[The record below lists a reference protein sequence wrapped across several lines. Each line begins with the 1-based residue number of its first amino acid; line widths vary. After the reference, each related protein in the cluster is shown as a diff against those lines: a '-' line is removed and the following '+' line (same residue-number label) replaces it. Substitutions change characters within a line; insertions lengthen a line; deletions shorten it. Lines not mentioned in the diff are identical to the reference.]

1 MAAMCL
7 GDISNARSASRA
19 IGVRRVR
26 AAAQLKKATKVLRK
40 AVKAVVKSSKSS
52 LKKFAKKVKKFAK
65 KETKKAKKLIAKSKK
80 ALKSAKK
87 KLAKAKASGNK
98 KAIRKAQKKL
108 KAIKKKVRLCEPCS
122 LGVSRGSGLGLGGW
136 PHACGA
142 LGVGPVLRQVP
153 PPRPTPQL
161 LLLLSL
167 WRSKLGTV
175 SSRLAEY
182 EASTPNHRCQ
192 RQRS

>member
-7 GDISNARSASRA
+7 GDISNARSASRG
-19 IGVRRVR
+19 IGVGRVR
-26 AAAQLKKATKVLRK
+26 AAAQAKKATKVLRK

-52 LKKFAKKVKKFAK
+52 LKKFAK

-108 KAIKKKVRLCEPCS
+108 KAIKKKVRLRGPCS
-122 LGVSRGSGLGLGGW
+122 LGVSRGSSLGS
-136 PHACGA
+136 
-142 LGVGPVLRQVP
+142 GVGPILAGLWGSVRCFAKCRRRG
-153 PPRPTPQL
+153 RPY
-161 LLLLSL
+161 SCCCCF
-167 WRSKLGTV
+167 RCGVV
-175 SSRLAEY
+175 SSA
-182 EASTPNHRCQ
+182 
-192 RQRS
+192 RSPVG

>member
-7 GDISNARSASRA
+7 GDISNARSASRG
-19 IGVRRVR
+19 IGVGRVR
-26 AAAQLKKATKVLRK
+26 AAAQAKKATKVLRK

-52 LKKFAKKVKKFAK
+52 LKKFAK

-108 KAIKKKVRLCEPCS
+108 KAIKKKVRLRDPCS
-122 LGVSRGSGLGLGGW
+122 LGVPGRFELGLGGW
-136 PHACGA
+136 PHSCGA
-142 LGVGPVLRQVP
+142 LGVGPVL
-153 PPRPTPQL
+153 
-161 LLLLSL
+161 
-167 WRSKLGTV
+167 
-175 SSRLAEY
+175 
-182 EASTPNHRCQ
+182 C
-192 RQRS
+192 

>member
-7 GDISNARSASRA
+7 GDISNARSASRG
-19 IGVRRVR
+19 IGVGRVR
-26 AAAQLKKATKVLRK
+26 AAAQAKKATKVLRK

-52 LKKFAKKVKKFAK
+52 LKKFAKKEKKFAK

-108 KAIKKKVRLCEPCS
+108 KAIKKKVRLRGPCS
-122 LGVSRGSGLGLGGW
+122 LGVSRGSSLGS
-136 PHACGA
+136 
-142 LGVGPVLRQVP
+142 GVGPSLAGLWGSVRCFAKCRRRG
-153 PPRPTPQL
+153 RPY
-161 LLLLSL
+161 SCCCCF
-167 WRSKLGTV
+167 RCGVV
-175 SSRLAEY
+175 SSA
-182 EASTPNHRCQ
+182 
-192 RQRS
+192 RSPVG